1 MATFRL
7 DEQNNDQVTRIGFR
21 VFMGRMCFFDFR
33 LIWPQNRN
41 EKDIEVRDRGVEF
54 V

>member
-1 MATFRL
+1 M
-7 DEQNNDQVTRIGFR
+7 TRSQGL
-21 VFMGRMCFFDFR
+21 VFVCLWGECVFDFR